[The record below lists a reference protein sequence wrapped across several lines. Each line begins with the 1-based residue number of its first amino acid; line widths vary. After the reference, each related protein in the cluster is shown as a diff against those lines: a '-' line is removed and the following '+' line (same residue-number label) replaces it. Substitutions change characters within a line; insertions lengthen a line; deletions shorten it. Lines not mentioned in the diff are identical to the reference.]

1 MLKKYIKKYYFQTLL
16 VITLILIVILIFNI
30 NNLNNKIENQK
41 KELENRNE
49 QISNLNKDISNLNIS
64 FNQLKSEKQ
73 NLESEKQNLEI
84 NFEELDEEYSN
95 LKDETNLLLSDINTY
110 QEEIEESLEW
120 YKINSLLDDNTE
132 QKRVKR
138 QIDNNCVEIRN
149 NECKIKLGCFYLIN
163 SEKLD
168 LEYKYD
174 ETIYE
179 KEDKLTSIKDF
190 LKNDGGDCED
200 YSLFFK
206 AEYNYA
212 LNQCEDNNIVLEGWK
227 YPNSEDRETKY
238 WLNFQK
244 SWYLDDVA
252 KVEIKDNIYPNI
264 ICGNLYDPILGDV
277 AGHCMI
283 AYTQNE
289 IKSINDLSELDNA
302 YIIEPQD
309 GSFQGNI
316 NRENSEVYLLN
327 EDIWYDESVNS
338 WIYSIITDNDYFLFS
353 ESDLDWNSYSLFNS
367 HLNTKKNELLYLL
380 N

>member
-1 MLKKYIKKYYFQTLL
+1 MFKKYIKKYIKKYSLQILL
-16 VITLILIVILIFNI
+16 SITIMIIIILIINI
-30 NNLNNKIENQK
+30 N
-41 KELENRNE
+41 
-49 QISNLNKDISNLNIS
+49 NLNKDISNINAS

-73 NLESEKQNLEI
+73 SLEN
-84 NFEELDEEYSN
+84 NFEKLNEDYSI
-95 LKDETNLLLSDINTY
+95 LKDETNSLLIDINTY

-120 YKINSLLDDNTE
+120 YKTNSMLDDTTE

-138 QIDNNCVEIRN
+138 QIDDNCIEIKN
-149 NECKIKLGCFYLIN
+149 NECRIKLGCFYLIN

-174 ETIYE
+174 KTIYE
-179 KEDKLTSIKDF
+179 KKDKLTSINDF
-190 LKNDGGDCED
+190 LKNEGGDCED

-212 LNQCEDNNIVLEGWK
+212 LNQCKDNNIILEGWK
-227 YPNSEDRETKY
+227 YPDSEDKETKY

-244 SWYLDDVA
+244 IWYLKDVA
-252 KVEIKDNIYPNI
+252 KIEIKENIYPNI
-264 ICGNLYDPILGDV
+264 ICGNLYDPILEDIS
-277 AGHCMI
+277 GHCMV
-283 AYTQNE
+283 AFTKKE
-289 IKSINDLSELDNA
+289 IKSINDLSELDGA

-316 NRENSEVYLLN
+316 NRENSEVYLLDEN
-327 EDIWYDESVNS
+327 IWYDETVAS

-353 ESDLDWNSYSLFNS
+353 ESDLYWDSYSSFNS
-367 HLNTKKNELLYLL
+367 QLNKNKNELLLLL